1 MFQSCHFSSLTK
13 TPSATEPFT
22 ASESEY
28 QMISNHSASL
38 LSPWHHL
45 CNTSI
50 KQMIRITLLQALRPC
65 FIQLI
70 CIYAVLKH
78 TISSLP
84 LWKNIKTPSSTSFS
98 LLGLFKINYLC
109 KNLKRKS
116 FKYWWNMWKQKTS
129 GHLKICIYITCMH
142 TMSTYFFLFQI
153 NKTCLVR
160 SLLQTTTQNKLSQLR
175 WNQQNYTWLCISWC
189 I

>member
-50 KQMIRITLLQALRPC
+50 KQMIRITLQQALRPC

-116 FKYWWNMWKQKTS
+116 FKYWWNMWKQLENIWSFENLYLHNVHAHNVNLFSSFPNKQNMLS
-129 GHLKICIYITCMH
+129 KILITDYH
-142 TMSTYFFLFQI
+142 T
-153 NKTCLVR
+153 K
-160 SLLQTTTQNKLSQLR
+160 
-175 WNQQNYTWLCISWC
+175 
-189 I
+189 